1 MDVCHGRNYQQPDY
15 NDSLFFFSQIPSSY
29 DVILEDTEKVIPVLK
44 PICKAFDKTAA
55 KSGI

>member
-1 MDVCHGRNYQQPDY
+1 MEEIINSQIIMTPF
-15 NDSLFFFSQIPSSY
+15 FFFSQIPSSY
-29 DVILEDTEKVIPVLK
+29 DVILEGTEKVIPVLK

>member
-1 MDVCHGRNYQQPDY
+1 MFAMEEIINSQIIMTPFF
-15 NDSLFFFSQIPSSY
+15 FFFSQIPSSY
-29 DVILEDTEKVIPVLK
+29 DVILEDTEKVIRVLK